1 MARSFR
7 ATRRPGLT
15 AVTVA
20 TLVALLNGSWEWLR
34 GLDDEVHGQVSRS
47 QGGRSWHRRC
57 A

>member
-20 TLVALLNGSWEWLR
+20 TLVALLAALTVQAPTSAAPAASSR
-34 GLDDEVHGQVSRS
+34 HPTVSGARN
-47 QGGRSWHRRC
+47 
-57 A
+57 